1 MIIELT
7 AINDQIYY
15 LWRVYLEN
23 VLCSLYTQIYSDSFF
38 FLLFCV
44 CVCVCVCVCMQ
55 IQD

>member
-15 LWRVYLEN
+15 LWRIYLEN
-23 VLCSLYTQIYSDSFF
+23 VEWAFVPCVLKFTATDF
-38 FLLFCV
+38 FLIILPV
-44 CVCVCVCVCMQ
+44 CCVCMY